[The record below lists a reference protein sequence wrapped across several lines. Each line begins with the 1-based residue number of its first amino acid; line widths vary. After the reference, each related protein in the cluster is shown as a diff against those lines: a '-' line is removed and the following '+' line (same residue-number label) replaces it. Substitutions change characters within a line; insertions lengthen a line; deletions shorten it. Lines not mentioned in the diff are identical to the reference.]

1 MTRMMLYTFH
11 GSNRT
16 GAEAATQLHEAPWV
30 MTGPLVVLAVLSL
43 FGGLLNLPHVL
54 PGAGLLEHWLDPVM
68 EGANPYLIE
77 THLSVGAEWL
87 LMGLATVIAALGI
100 AGAWYLLKPATLT
113 TAKDAPAET
122 GVQRVLLN
130 KYYVDELYDALIVRP
145 TDWVSRKVLW
155 RVVDEGAIDG
165 VAVNGA
171 AKLSRLFGW
180 LGTQFQ
186 TGNLTT
192 YVVLFVVGALF
203 LLGAVRG

>member
-1 MTRMMLYTFH
+1 M
-11 GSNRT
+11 
-16 GAEAATQLHEAPWV
+16 
-30 MTGPLVVLAVLSL
+30 
-43 FGGLLNLPHVL
+43 
-54 PGAGLLEHWLDPVM
+54 
-68 EGANPYLIE
+68 
-77 THLSVGAEWL
+77 

-100 AGAWYLLKPATLT
+100 AGAWYLLKPAKLT
-113 TAKDAPAET
+113 TAKDAPAEA

-165 VAVNGA
+165 AAVNGA

>member
-1 MTRMMLYTFH
+1 M
-11 GSNRT
+11 
-16 GAEAATQLHEAPWV
+16 
-30 MTGPLVVLAVLSL
+30 
-43 FGGLLNLPHVL
+43 
-54 PGAGLLEHWLDPVM
+54 EHWLEPVS
-68 EGANPYLIE
+68 EGAVPYLIE

-87 LMGLATVIAALGI
+87 LMGLATMIAALGI
-100 AGAWYLLKPATLT
+100 AGAWYLLKPAELT
-113 TAKDAPAET
+113 TAKDAPAEA
-122 GVQRVLLN
+122 GVQRMLLN

-155 RVVDEGAIDG
+155 RVVDEGVIDSA
-165 VAVNGA
+165 AVNGA

-180 LGTQFQ
+180 PGTQFQ

>member
-1 MTRMMLYTFH
+1 M
-11 GSNRT
+11 
-16 GAEAATQLHEAPWV
+16 
-30 MTGPLVVLAVLSL
+30 
-43 FGGLLNLPHVL
+43 
-54 PGAGLLEHWLDPVM
+54 
-68 EGANPYLIE
+68 
-77 THLSVGAEWL
+77 

-100 AGAWYLLKPATLT
+100 AGAWYLLKPAKLT
-113 TAKDAPAET
+113 TAKDAPAEA

-155 RVVDEGAIDG
+155 RVVDGGAIDG
-165 VAVNGA
+165 AAVNGA